1 MKQVLVVI
9 LLVSLLAGL
18 CVGLSACNEN
28 GSTLPET
35 EGENV
40 ALENTTSGGDLEII
54 QTMQEGIVLLSGDTT
69 SSVNGISKNLTA
81 TVYPEDATNKE
92 VDWFLEWETATD
104 EDISNYLI
112 LEVPQDGSRTCT
124 VTCIK
129 SFEGLSAKVT
139 VITRDGGFSASCLVT
154 FAGVPKY
161 MFLQMDGQSDDYTDY
176 FRVTNGSYSGSYYL
190 KNDLGTS
197 IDGSNAIGSK
207 YGNYE
212 IESVHADLKYYVT
225 VTGVNNGTIV
235 HQEDVLVSLS
245 QSSPTFNITRTHDN
259 IDFDLDLIINKD
271 TFVDVSLNENTLS
284 INIKKTQGSALFGAG
299 ASTRTGWRVEY
310 KGAYYPGQ
318 GGGQEYPCMI
328 RVLAKETVSGKQSYV
343 TFVMVTSA
351 SDVTLE
357 PSSLEF

>member
-1 MKQVLVVI
+1 MKKVLVVI

-18 CVGLSACNEN
+18 CVGLSACNEK

-129 SFEGLSAKVT
+129 GFEGLSAKVT

-154 FAGVPKY
+154 YAGVPKY
-161 MFLQMDGQSDDYTDY
+161 MLIQMDGQSDDYTDY

-212 IESVHADLKYYVT
+212 IESVYADLKYYVT

-235 HQEDVLVSLS
+235 YEEDVLVSLS
-245 QSSPTFNITRTHDN
+245 SSSPDFVIEKSHDN
-259 IDFDLDLIINKD
+259 ITNPLDLTINKD
-271 TFVDVSLNENTLS
+271 TFVDVSLDGAVLNV
-284 INIKKTQGSALFGAG
+284 NIKKTQGSVLYGSS
-299 ASTRTGWRVEY
+299 STRTGWIVTY

-328 RVLAKETVSGKQSYV
+328 RVLAKETVSGKESYV

-357 PSSLEF
+357 PSALEF